1 VIYSL
6 ILLSWDDYPL
16 SIREMR
22 GSLQEM
28 WIRGDKQ
35 REGFRR
41 LTSRGA
47 SDAITSPDSSLG
59 HLKGEA
65 HL

>member
-28 WIRGDKQ
+28 RIRGDKQ

-41 LTSRGA
+41 LTTRSA
-47 SDAITSPDSSLG
+47 SDAITASDSSLG
-59 HLKGEA
+59 RPKDEA

>member
-1 VIYSL
+1 MIYSL

-16 SIREMR
+16 SIREMK

-28 WIRGDKQ
+28 WIRGDEQ

-41 LTSRGA
+41 LTSRDT
-47 SDAITSPDSSLG
+47 SDAIIPPDSSLG
-59 HLKGEA
+59 HPKGEA